1 MTDEDIQDGSATKL
15 AACESVIDYRFGDR
29 GLLRRCLTHASVA
42 KTRLDSNERLEF
54 LGDAILGMIVCKTLY
69 QRFPKHPEGELTR
82 LKSSLV
88 SGATCARIAG
98 ELGLDRFLFLGKGIS
113 GGSGMPSSILAAA
126 VEALIAG
133 IYLDG
138 GFDPA
143 QNFVE
148 SILRTEFD
156 AAGELHQR
164 GNYKSVLQQL
174 AQKNFGVTPLYQ
186 VLDEKGPDHSKCF
199 NVAATISGRVFSS
212 AWGGSKKE
220 AEQGAARNAL
230 SEIRAENGAESAD

>member
-1 MTDEDIQDGSATKL
+1 MAVEETQDNSHSKL
-15 AACESVIDYRFGDR
+15 ESCESVIDYQFVDR
-29 GLLRRCLTHASVA
+29 SLLRRCLTHASVA

-54 LGDAILGMIVCKTLY
+54 LGDAILGMIVCRTLY
-69 QRFPKHPEGELTR
+69 QQFPDYPEGELTR

-98 ELGLDRFLFLGKGIS
+98 DLGLDRFLFLGKGI
-113 GGSGMPSSILAAA
+113 GGRSGMPPSILAAV
-126 VEALIAG
+126 VESLIAG

-138 GFDPA
+138 GFEAA
-143 QNFVE
+143 QTFVE
-148 SILRTEFD
+148 WILEAEFD

-164 GNYKSVLQQL
+164 GNYKSILQQL

-199 NVAATISGRVFSS
+199 KVAATIGGRVYSS

-220 AEQGAARNAL
+220 AEQGAARNTL
-230 SEIRAENGAESAD
+230 SEIRGENPPKSAD

>member
-1 MTDEDIQDGSATKL
+1 
-15 AACESVIDYRFGDR
+15 
-29 GLLRRCLTHASVA
+29 
-42 KTRLDSNERLEF
+42 
-54 LGDAILGMIVCKTLY
+54 MIVCKTLY

-82 LKSSLV
+82 LKSSLG